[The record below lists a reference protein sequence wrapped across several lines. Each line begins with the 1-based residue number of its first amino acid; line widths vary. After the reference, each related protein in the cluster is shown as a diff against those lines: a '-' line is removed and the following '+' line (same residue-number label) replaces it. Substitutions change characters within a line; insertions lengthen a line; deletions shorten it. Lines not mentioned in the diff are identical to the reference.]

1 MKVKLNLGI
10 NLKYCKQVGV
20 KNMDVNQ
27 ELMSKN
33 GLACIKMARIVIGIP
48 LGGRLP
54 TVSELSVENDIPIGT
69 THNALKTLIKT
80 GAVEVVSRGHMGSYL
95 VNKDVKKLLHLIG
108 VQYLFGAMPLP
119 YTKRFEGLASGLI
132 SQMKNSDNIP
142 VNLAY
147 MRGSKTRI
155 EMLTSGRYDFAI
167 VSKMAAKEYLKK
179 HDDIDILI
187 DFGPFSYTKQHM
199 VMFHYYHETEIRDGM
214 RVGIDRSSI
223 DQTILTE
230 KLCGGKNV
238 EFVEVQYL
246 RMFEKIMDGSIDAT
260 VMCLGETNK
269 QALNIKC
276 NPFDT
281 DLDSTNAVLIIDSN
295 RKELHVLINEL
306 VDKDEILNIQRQVL
320 DGKIQPS
327 Y

>member
-142 VNLAY
+142 VNLA
-147 MRGSKTRI
+147 I
-155 EMLTSGRYDFAI
+155 
-167 VSKMAAKEYLKK
+167 
-179 HDDIDILI
+179 
-187 DFGPFSYTKQHM
+187 
-199 VMFHYYHETEIRDGM
+199 
-214 RVGIDRSSI
+214 
-223 DQTILTE
+223 
-230 KLCGGKNV
+230 
-238 EFVEVQYL
+238 
-246 RMFEKIMDGSIDAT
+246 
-260 VMCLGETNK
+260 
-269 QALNIKC
+269 
-276 NPFDT
+276 
-281 DLDSTNAVLIIDSN
+281 
-295 RKELHVLINEL
+295 
-306 VDKDEILNIQRQVL
+306 
-320 DGKIQPS
+320 
-327 Y
+327 

>member
-1 MKVKLNLGI
+1 
-10 NLKYCKQVGV
+10 
-20 KNMDVNQ
+20 MDVNQ

-69 THNALKTLIKT
+69 THNTLKTLIKT
-80 GAVEVVSRGHMGSYL
+80 GAVEVVSRGHMGSFL

-132 SQMKNSDNIP
+132 SQMKNSDDIP

-147 MRGSKTRI
+147 MRGSKNRI

-167 VSKMAAKEYLKK
+167 VSKMAAKEYLKD

-187 DFGPFSYTKQHM
+187 DFGPFSYTKQHV
-199 VMFHYYHETEIRDGM
+199 VMFHDNNETEIRDGM
-214 RVGIDRSSI
+214 KVGVDRSSI
-223 DQTILTE
+223 DQTRLTE
-230 KLCGGKNV
+230 SLCEGKDV

-260 VMCLGETNK
+260 VMCSGEANK

-276 NPFDT
+276 SPFDMN
-281 DLDSTNAVLIIDSN
+281 LDSTNAVLVVDTN
-295 RKELHVLINEL
+295 RKELHMLINEL